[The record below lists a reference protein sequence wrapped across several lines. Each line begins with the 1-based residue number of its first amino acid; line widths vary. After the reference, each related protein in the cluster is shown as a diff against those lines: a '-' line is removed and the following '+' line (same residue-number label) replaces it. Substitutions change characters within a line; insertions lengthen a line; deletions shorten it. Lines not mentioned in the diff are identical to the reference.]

1 MHNDLNPAT
10 EQRRLERAEKDRKAN
25 LSDRQEAID
34 WRDILELPGGRRVLM
49 KVLKAAKHCQ
59 DPTHASSSE
68 VYKNLGR
75 QAVAR
80 EILKEIEDVSQSL
93 YFLLLKEW
101 AMVVKSKQV
110 KGGTDG
116 ERD

>member
-1 MHNDLNPAT
+1 MDNPAT
-10 EQRRLERAEKDRKAN
+10 EQRRLERAEKERKAT
-25 LSDRQEAID
+25 LAYRQESLD
-34 WRDILELPGGRRVLM
+34 WLEVLSIPGGRRVLM

>member
-34 WRDILELPGGRRVLM
+34 WRDILELPGGRRVLI
-49 KVLKAAKHCQ
+49 KILKACKYDQ
-59 DPTHASSSE
+59 DPSHPSSSE
-68 VYKNLGR
+68 MYKIVGR
-75 QAVAR
+75 QLVAH
-80 EILKEIEDVSQSL
+80 EILNEIYKISEGL
-93 YFLLLKEW
+93 HNLLLKEYKL
-101 AMVVKSKQV
+101 VVKSKQV